1 MFISQSRLEH
11 PHKNIIGTLN
21 DNELSFL
28 GILQIFHLY
37 NTESCFLGNENK
49 KILDLFNVQ
58 R

>member
-11 PHKNIIGTLN
+11 LHKNIIGTLN

-37 NTESCFLGNENK
+37 NTGSCLLGNENK
-49 KILDLFNVQ
+49 KNPKLV
-58 R
+58 

>member
-28 GILQIFHLY
+28 GILQIFHLD
-37 NTESCFLGNENK
+37 NTGSCLLGNENK
-49 KILDLFNVQ
+49 KNPRLV
-58 R
+58 